1 MKYLMLVYS
10 SPKNW
15 AHPSF
20 LHQEGISDADREQMS
35 TQFED
40 LLTELSESGE
50 LITGVP
56 LRDPAETRTV
66 RVRGGVPLTTDGP
79 FAEIKEH
86 LAGYFV
92 LDCASIDRA
101 TEIAARLPDARFG
114 QVVVRPIDESPAP
127 ARRGP

>member
-1 MKYLMLVYS
+1 MKYLMLIYS

-15 AHPSF
+15 AHPTF
-20 LHQEGISDADREQMS
+20 LHQEGISDTDREQMLAR
-35 TQFED
+35 FND

-50 LITGVP
+50 LVTGVP
-56 LRDPAETRTV
+56 LRDPAETRVV
-66 RVRGGVPLTTDGP
+66 RVRDGVPLTTDGP

-92 LDCASIDRA
+92 FDCASLERA
-101 TEIAARLPDARFG
+101 TEIAARFPDARFG

-127 ARRGP
+127 AR

>member
-20 LHQEGISDADREQMS
+20 LHQEGISDADREEML
-35 TQFED
+35 TRFED
-40 LLTELSESGE
+40 LLTELTESGE
-50 LITGVP
+50 LVTGVP
-56 LRDPAETRTV
+56 LKDPAETRTV
-66 RVRGGVPLTTDGP
+66 RVRDGVPLTTDGP

-92 LDCASIDRA
+92 FDCVSMERA
-101 TEIAARLPDARFG
+101 TEIAVRFPEARFG
-114 QVVVRPIDESPAP
+114 HVVLRPIDEAPAP
-127 ARRGP
+127 AR